1 MTKAAPV
8 WLYALSLNEMR
19 MLGFFFRHYDQ
30 WVDRYIIYDDGS
42 TDETLAVLARRSD
55 VEVRRF
61 ERVVADSFVESSRV
75 WQNNVW
81 KESRGQAAWVVV
93 TAIDEH
99 LYHRAMPDYLA
110 QCRVAGVTALPA
122 LGFHMVSQTVPDPEE
137 TLAVTRRMGMASWE
151 MSKLSLFDP
160 SALAETNFAAGR
172 HFAEPSG
179 RVVYP
184 EADEVLNLHYK
195 FIDKAYLAARHR
207 VLRQGL
213 RDGDIEQGLGGQYD
227 WSDAEFEVAWRRVSE
242 AARDYTDPSVGFTT
256 HVERWWR
263 GKRYRGD
270 PLRA

>member
-1 MTKAAPV
+1 MTAAAPV

-19 MLGFFFRHYDQ
+19 MLAFFFRHYDP

-42 TDETLAVLARRSD
+42 TDETLAVLAARPD

-61 ERVVADSFVESSRV
+61 ERVHADSFVESSRV

-81 KESRGQAAWVVV
+81 KESRGQAAWVVL

-99 LYHRAMPDYLA
+99 LYNKAMPDYLA
-110 QCRVAGVTALPA
+110 RCRDAGVTAVPA
-122 LGFHMVSQTVPDPEE
+122 LGFHMISEAVPAPAE
-137 TLAVTRRMGMASWE
+137 TLARTRRMGMPTWE
-151 MSKLSLFDP
+151 MNKLSLFDP
-160 SALAETNFAAGR
+160 SALDETNFSPGR
-172 HFAEPSG
+172 HFAAPSG

-213 RDGDIEQGLGGQYD
+213 RDGDVEKGLGAQYA
-227 WSDAEFEVAWRRVSE
+227 WSDAAFEDAWRRVSD
-242 AARDYTDPSVGFTT
+242 AARDYTDPSIGFTT
-256 HVERWWR
+256 HIERWWR
-263 GKRYRGD
+263 GKRFRGE
-270 PLRA
+270 AGG